1 MTPDRVRH
9 LLAVLERSLGLP
21 IPELPWNG
29 GYGEPYGALC
39 PDYGPHVEE
48 LRCNACG
55 ATWAGVAGD
64 ACGWC
69 VDRLERQQEHQAEL
83 LLSAPDVWPDDEQY
97 NNRMRGWAKRMT
109 VGVKAGLITER
120 QARRAWHKA
129 LKGAA

>member
-9 LLAVLERSLGLP
+9 LLAVLERSLGMP

-29 GYGEPYGALC
+29 GAGEPYGAQC
-39 PDYGPHVEE
+39 PGYGPHVEE

-64 ACGWC
+64 PCGWC

-83 LLSAPDVWPDDEQY
+83 LLRPPSVDTDDIAHGT
-97 NNRMRGWAKRMT
+97 RMDAWIDRMA
-109 VGVKAGLITER
+109 VGIDAGLITEAEA
-120 QARRAWHKA
+120 QAAWRRAA
-129 LKGAA
+129 